1 MTDMELNSETIV
13 DFKDYIVQA
22 MNDDVYYQLKDWL
35 NQQLDEDQDFEKA
48 MDFFVDNLHGS
59 LQWID

>member
-1 MTDMELNSETIV
+1 MELNSEAIV
-13 DFKDYIVQA
+13 DFKEYIVAA

-35 NQQLDEDQDFEKA
+35 NQQLDEDQDFDKA

>member
-1 MTDMELNSETIV
+1 MKLNSEAID
-13 DFKDYIVQA
+13 DFKDYIIES
-22 MNDDVYYQLKDWL
+22 MNKDVYYQLKHWVGTQID
-35 NQQLDEDQDFEKA
+35 DDQDFSEV

>member
-1 MTDMELNSETIV
+1 MKLDKLAIEE
-13 DFKDYIVQA
+13 FKDYLIQA
-22 MNDDVYYQLKDWL
+22 MNEDVYYQLKHWVDT
-35 NQQLDEDQDFEKA
+35 QIDENQDFSEV

>member
-1 MTDMELNSETIV
+1 MELNSEAIV
-13 DFKDYIVQA
+13 DFKEYIVSA

-35 NQQLDEDQDFEKA
+35 NQQLDEDQDFDKA
-48 MDFFVDNLHGS
+48 IDFFVDNLHGS

>member
-1 MTDMELNSETIV
+1 MELNSEAIV
-13 DFKDYIVQA
+13 DFKEYIVAA

-35 NQQLDEDQDFEKA
+35 NQQLDEDQDFDKA
-48 MDFFVDNLHGS
+48 IDFFVDNLHGS

>member
-1 MTDMELNSETIV
+1 MELNSETIV
-13 DFKDYIVQA
+13 DFKEYIVAA

-35 NQQLDEDQDFEKA
+35 NQQLDEDQEFDKA